1 MKTDKKGNPFGQR
14 KISTARYLGHIL
26 TKIYCRK
33 GTGGPQ
39 LNWYE
44 VQPTLSAWEG
54 HTLMIL
60 DCCYALQAARDRD
73 SQTLELLAASGLR
86 ERTPGAGEWSF
97 TSALLE
103 VMSNMVQENR
113 PVIIEEVYKRLIR
126 LEHVLATTPIRMILR
141 GEESIELKSNGL
153 KSSRPSLK
161 NQEPLALLSLRISLS
176 RTFDVKAMENFQRWM
191 RTHVP
196 RGISAITVQDVFLKT
211 ASIQAFLQQHT
222 TSDLQAAISED
233 LQSRN
238 HVETLLLQP
247 PLSESDDLQGG
258 QGAEAVEAQAAL
270 DKLREWNEQVYQ
282 SLQSNLL
289 LNPSFYSEAEMER
302 TLLSGPARAIGLS
315 DAARLRLLN
324 IKLEDRPALEN
335 VPALPFGQVKREAIP
350 GIHRTAM
357 HTYGKIGET
366 VVFIERR
373 VYNASLPRENV
384 VRKVKRLARL
394 LKEASTAA
402 FHTAPFEGYIDE
414 PSLSSF
420 GLVFQ
425 APLRSLK
432 EGRLNLSLEDAY
444 GKERYM
450 PLNVRLGIAVALAR
464 ALSNLHAV
472 GWLHKSLCSG
482 HVLFFSKQHDE
493 SSDEA
498 RSRFDYSRPFLFGFD
513 LSRPLLGS
521 SDNTKEFRRS
531 RQIYTHPDRWGTP
544 RETFCPSHD
553 IYSMGVILLEIG
565 CWRAAKEFDRTK
577 KRFEEVNDEKKV
589 REELVAAAKT
599 YLPHC
604 AGEQYCN
611 AVVACLSGFPDGEAR
626 DREDPSKLHKAFGL
640 RVLEL
645 LLRAS
650 ACL

>member
-1 MKTDKKGNPFGQR
+1 
-14 KISTARYLGHIL
+14 
-26 TKIYCRK
+26 
-33 GTGGPQ
+33 
-39 LNWYE
+39 
-44 VQPTLSAWEG
+44 
-54 HTLMIL
+54 MIL
-60 DCCYALQAARDRD
+60 DCCYALQAARDRG

-86 ERTPGAGEWSF
+86 ERSPGAGEWSF
-97 TSALLE
+97 TSALLK
-103 VMSNMVQENR
+103 VMSSMVQENR
-113 PVIIEEVYKRLIR
+113 PIIIEEVYKRLIR
-126 LEHVLATTPIRMILR
+126 LEYVLATTPIRMILR

-161 NQEPLALLSLRISLS
+161 NQEPLALVSLRISLS
-176 RTFDVKAMENFQRWM
+176 RTFDVKALETFQRWM

-211 ASIQAFLQQHT
+211 ASIQAFLLQHT
-222 TSDLQAAISED
+222 TSDLQAAISKD

-247 PLSESDDLQGG
+247 PLSRSDGLQAG

-270 DKLREWNEQVYQ
+270 DNLREWNEQVYQ

-302 TLLSGPARAIGLS
+302 TLLSGPARAIGLA

-324 IKLEDRPALEN
+324 IKLGDRTALEN
-335 VPALPFGQVKREAIP
+335 MPPLPFGQVKREAIP
-350 GIHRTAM
+350 GIHRTAL
-357 HTYGKIGET
+357 HSYGKIGET

-373 VYNASLPRENV
+373 VYNVGLPREHV
-384 VRKVKRLARL
+384 IRKVKRLARL

-402 FHTAPFEGYIDE
+402 FYTAPFEGYLDE

-420 GLVFQ
+420 GLVFRV
-425 APLRSLK
+425 PLRSLK
-432 EGRLNLSLEDAY
+432 GGRLYLSLEDAY
-444 GKERYM
+444 GKERQM
-450 PLNVRLGIAVALAR
+450 PLNVRLGIAVALTR

-472 GWLHKSLCSG
+472 GWDCYTKAFAVG
-482 HVLFFSKQHDE
+482 TVLFFSKQHDE
-493 SSDEA
+493 PSDEA
-498 RSRFDYSRPFLFGFD
+498 RSQIDYSRPFLFGFD

-531 RQIYTHPDRWGTP
+531 RQIHTHPDRWGTP

-565 CWRAAKEFDRTK
+565 CWRAAKDFDRTK
-577 KRFEEVNDEKKV
+577 KRFEDVNNEKEV

-611 AVVACLSGFPDGEAR
+611 AVISCLAGFPDETAR
-626 DREDPSKLHKAFGL
+626 DGEDPSKLHKAFRS
-640 RVLEL
+640 RVIEL

>member
-1 MKTDKKGNPFGQR
+1 MRADKKGNPFGQR
-14 KISTARYLGHIL
+14 KVLTTYFWGHIF
-26 TKIYCRK
+26 TTIYRRK

-60 DCCYALQAARDRD
+60 DCCYALQAARDRG
-73 SQTLELLAASGLR
+73 SQTFELLAASGLR
-86 ERTPGAGEWSF
+86 ERTPSAGEWSF

-113 PVIIEEVYKRLIR
+113 PMIIEEVYKRLIR
-126 LEHVLATTPIRMILR
+126 LEHVLATTPIRVILR
-141 GEESIELKSNGL
+141 GEESIEVKSNSL
-153 KSSRPSLK
+153 KSSRPSLTD
-161 NQEPLALLSLRISLS
+161 QEPLALLSLRISLS
-176 RTFDVKAMENFQRWM
+176 RTFDIKAMENFQRWM
-191 RTHVP
+191 RTHLP
-196 RGISAITVQDVFLKT
+196 RGISAITVQDIFLKT
-211 ASIQAFLQQHT
+211 ASIKAFLQQHT
-222 TSDLQAAISED
+222 TSDLRAAISED

-238 HVETLLLQP
+238 HVPSLLLQP
-247 PLSESDDLQGG
+247 SLSESDGLQGDK
-258 QGAEAVEAQAAL
+258 GAEAVEAQAAL

-302 TLLSGPARAIGLS
+302 TLLSGPAKAIGLS
-315 DAARLRLLN
+315 DAARLRMLN
-324 IKLEDRPALEN
+324 IRLEDRAALEN
-335 VPALPFGQVKREAIP
+335 VPPLPFGQLKREAIP

-366 VVFIERR
+366 VVLIERR
-373 VYNASLPRENV
+373 LYDASVSRESV

-394 LKEASTAA
+394 LKEASAAA
-402 FHTAPFEGYIDE
+402 FHIAPFEGYIDE

-420 GLVFQ
+420 GLVFRV
-425 APLRSLK
+425 PLKSLE
-432 EGRLNLSLEDAY
+432 EGRLSLSLEDAY

-450 PLNVRLGIAVALAR
+450 PLNVRLGIAVALTR

-482 HVLFFSKQHDE
+482 HVLFFHKQHDG
-493 SSDEA
+493 SSTEA
-498 RSRFDYSRPFLFGFD
+498 RSRFDFSEPFLFGFD
-513 LSRPLLGS
+513 NSRPLLGS

-531 RQIYTHPDRWGTP
+531 RQIYTHPERWGTP
-544 RETFCPSHD
+544 QESFCPSHD
-553 IYSMGVILLEIG
+553 IYSLGVILLEIG

-589 REELVAAAKT
+589 RQELVAAAKT
-599 YLPHC
+599 YLPHF
-604 AGEQYCN
+604 AGDQYCN
-611 AVVACLSGFPDGEAR
+611 AVVACLSGLPGGEAK

-640 RVLEL
+640 QVLET